1 LLQNVRAINP
11 TPVASRLAYNWSFHR
26 LAAGS
31 FCLMAS
37 SSSLEKGPLK
47 VAMRPV
53 AFCIQLMELITRA
66 GGGAGAAT
74 ASAEVERAAL
84 PVAAG
89 IRAEVGAELGALA
102 EKFLTGDSTSVTST
116 PGETAKV
123 VLIDPMTVSAR
134 SKRRATGALA
144 SATPVT
150 TISLSWDDSCWD
162 DSCWDDDRLALTES
176 DVAMIRRDGALS
188 STDAAATDPDTAA
201 VSLRSEVSE
210 DADGRFVSRVPG
222 GVARTAIFGAFVLG
236 AFG

>member
-1 LLQNVRAINP
+1 
-11 TPVASRLAYNWSFHR
+11 
-26 LAAGS
+26 
-31 FCLMAS
+31 
-37 SSSLEKGPLK
+37 
-47 VAMRPV
+47 MRPV

-89 IRAEVGAELGALA
+89 IRAEVGAELAALA

-116 PGETAKV
+116 TGETAKV

-150 TISLSWDDSCWD
+150 TISLSWD